1 MATYDVLIFQEEAF
15 REEVKRICDE
25 ALDKAVE
32 ICKSDSS
39 FQGESS
45 RIISNSASGKEVEV
59 ESGTLK
65 AWVLEYGAGKYMDT
79 SNPYLGEYLYSG
91 LTARGRPI
99 PNVARRGKGPH
110 MSLNVETGELVTQQG
125 GDPEGMKLPD
135 WWAEEHGI
143 NQKAQPFMQKLL
155 EKCFQTFVEIFDSR
169 YNSIDIDRF
178 YIIQSVTI

>member
-1 MATYDVLIFQEEAF
+1 MATYDVLVFQEEAF

-45 RIISNSASGKEVEV
+45 RTISNSASGKEVEV

-65 AWVLEYGAGKYMDT
+65 AWVLEYGAGLDMDT
-79 SNPYLGEYLYSG
+79 SNPYLGEYFASG
-91 LTARGRPI
+91 LTSGLRSTPY
-99 PNVARRGKGPH
+99 VVRRGSG
-110 MSLNVETGELVTQQG
+110 SYQTLNVETGELVTHQG
-125 GDPEGMKLPD
+125 GNPEGRRLPD
-135 WWAEEHGI
+135 WWHSEKGI
-143 NQKAQPFMQKLL
+143 NQKPQPFMQKLL
-155 EKCFQTFVEIFDSR
+155 EKTFQTFMEIFDNR